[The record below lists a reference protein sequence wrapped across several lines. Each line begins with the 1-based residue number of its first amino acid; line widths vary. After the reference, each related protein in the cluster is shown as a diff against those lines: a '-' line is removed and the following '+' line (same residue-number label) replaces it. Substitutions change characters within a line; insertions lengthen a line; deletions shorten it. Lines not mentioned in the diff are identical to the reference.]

1 MSGLTQLQAMG
12 TAERRKEAR
21 TVIASSYLG
30 STIEYYDF
38 LLYATAAAVV
48 FPKVFFSGMDD
59 WVGVVAAY
67 GTFAAG
73 YMARPLGGIIF
84 GHFGD
89 KMGRKGM
96 LIVSMLVMGVAS
108 TLIGLVPGASVAGPW
123 GAVMLVILRVFQ
135 GIAVGG
141 EWGGAALMALEHS
154 ESGRRGF
161 AASFVNAGAPT
172 GAVLGTFIMGA
183 FSSLPNAQFLA
194 WGWRVP
200 FLLSFVLLGVG
211 MFVRLKVSESPIFKA
226 ALEQEKREQEKREQ
240 EELAQGA
247 HAQAAQAGQAV
258 QAGSAPVR
266 REIPLLQVLRRP
278 KTLIFTML
286 AGAAGFALQVV
297 LATFAVTFAVSK
309 GADRQGVLYAY
320 AAASLISIV
329 FVVMGGRLSD
339 KLGRRPVMIG
349 GLVLFIAYLVPMFQL
364 LSSNNITL
372 IFVAFAVGL
381 MIHSTLFGPLAAFVS
396 EQFGTTSR
404 YTGAS
409 LGYQLATLLGAGF
422 TPGIVAQIFKDSG
435 QNTGSVVAYLAI
447 MSVVSIVFI
456 LLTREPKNNDL
467 QTVRL

>member
-1 MSGLTQLQAMG
+1 MSQISQLQAMDAG
-12 TAERRKEAR
+12 TRRREAR

-48 FPKVFFSGMDD
+48 FPKVFFTGMDD

-73 YMARPLGGIIF
+73 YVARPLGGIIF

-89 KMGRKGM
+89 KLGRKDM
-96 LIVSMLVMGVAS
+96 LIVSMLVMGIAS
-108 TLIGLVPGASVAGPW
+108 TLIGLVPDASVAGPW

-154 ESGRRGF
+154 ESGKRGF

-172 GAVLGTFIMGA
+172 GAVLGTLVMGA
-183 FSSLPNAQFLA
+183 FSALPNGQFLT

-226 ALEQEKREQEKREQ
+226 ALEKEKA
-240 EELAQGA
+240 ELGA
-247 HAQAAQAGQAV
+247 AD
-258 QAGSAPVR
+258 R
-266 REIPLLQVLRRP
+266 REAPLLQVLRRP

-297 LATFAVTFAVSK
+297 LATFSVTYAVSN
-309 GADRQGVLYAY
+309 GADRQGVLYAF
-320 AAASLISIV
+320 AAASFVSII
-329 FVVMGGRLSD
+329 FVVLGGRLSD
-339 KLGRRPVMIG
+339 RLGRRPVMIG
-349 GLVLFIAYLVPMFQL
+349 GLLLFIAYLVPMFQL
-364 LSSNNITL
+364 LSSNNIGL

-435 QNTGSVVAYLAI
+435 QNTSSVVWYLAI
-447 MSVVSIVFI
+447 MSVVSIIFI
-456 LLTREPKNNDL
+456 LLTREPKNNNL
-467 QTVRL
+467 EAVRS

>member
-1 MSGLTQLQAMG
+1 MSQITQLQSMDAG
-12 TAERRKEAR
+12 TRRREAR

-73 YMARPLGGIIF
+73 YVARPLGGVIF

-89 KMGRKGM
+89 KLGRKGM
-96 LIVSMLVMGVAS
+96 LIVSMLVMGIAS
-108 TLIGLVPGASVAGPW
+108 TLIGLVPDASVAGPW

-154 ESGRRGF
+154 ESGKRGF

-172 GAVLGTFIMGA
+172 GAVLGTLVMGA
-183 FSSLPNAQFLA
+183 FSALPNAQFLA

-226 ALEQEKREQEKREQ
+226 ALEQEAAEQAK
-240 EELAQGA
+240 LGT
-247 HAQAAQAGQAV
+247 AG
-258 QAGSAPVR
+258 R

-297 LATFAVTFAVSK
+297 LATFSVTYAVSK
-309 GADRQGVLYAY
+309 GADRQGVLYAF
-320 AAASLISIV
+320 AAASFVSII

-349 GLVLFIAYLVPMFQL
+349 GLVLFIVYLVPMFQL
-364 LSSNNITL
+364 LSSNNIGL

-435 QNTGSVVAYLAI
+435 QDTSSVVWYLAV

-467 QTVRL
+467 EAVPALTGPAGTTV

>member
-73 YMARPLGGIIF
+73 YVARPLGGIIF

-89 KMGRKGM
+89 KVGRKGM

-108 TLIGLVPGASVAGPW
+108 TLIGLVPGASVVGPW
-123 GAVMLVILRVFQ
+123 GAVMLVILRVLQ

-183 FSSLPNAQFLA
+183 FSSLPNDQFLA

-226 ALEQEKREQEKREQ
+226 ALEQEKREQENAEQ
-240 EELAQGA
+240 AEGEQAEGAQGS
-247 HAQAAQAGQAV
+247 AA
-258 QAGSAPVR
+258 APVR

-320 AAASLISIV
+320 AAASLVSIV
-329 FVVMGGRLSD
+329 FVVLGGRLSD
-339 KLGRRPVMIG
+339 KLGRRPVMVG
-349 GLVLFIAYLVPMFQL
+349 GLVVFIAYLVPMFQL
-364 LSSNNITL
+364 LSSNNIML

-435 QNTGSVVAYLAI
+435 QNTGSVVWYLAV

-467 QTVRL
+467 QTVRP

>member
-73 YMARPLGGIIF
+73 YVARPLGGIIF

-89 KMGRKGM
+89 KLGRKGM

-108 TLIGLVPGASVAGPW
+108 TLIGLVPDASVAGPW
-123 GAVMLVILRVFQ
+123 GAVMLVVLRVFQ

-154 ESGRRGF
+154 ESGKRGF

-183 FSSLPNAQFLA
+183 FSSLPNDQFLA

-226 ALEQEKREQEKREQ
+226 ALEQEKREQAE
-240 EELAQGA
+240 GA
-247 HAQAAQAGQAV
+247 RAEGTN
-258 QAGSAPVR
+258 GTGGTAPVR

-320 AAASLISIV
+320 AAASLVSIV
-329 FVVMGGRLSD
+329 FVVLGGRLSD
-339 KLGRRPVMIG
+339 KLGRRPVMVG

-364 LSSNNITL
+364 LSSNNIML

-435 QNTGSVVAYLAI
+435 QNTGSVVWYLAI

>member
-30 STIEYYDF
+30 STIEFYDF
-38 LLYATAAAVV
+38 LLYATASAVV

-67 GTFAAG
+67 ATFAAG
-73 YMARPLGGIIF
+73 YVARPLGGIIF

-89 KMGRKGM
+89 RMGRKGM
-96 LIVSMLVMGVAS
+96 LIISMLVMGVAS
-108 TLIGLVPGASVAGPW
+108 TLIGLVPGASVIGPW
-123 GAVMLVILRVFQ
+123 GAVLLVILRVFQ

-154 ESGRRGF
+154 EAGKRGF

-172 GAVLGTFIMGA
+172 GAVLGTLIMGT
-183 FSSLPNAQFLA
+183 FSALPNDQFLA

-226 ALEQEKREQEKREQ
+226 ALEQEKAEQEMSGTGGDK
-240 EELAQGA
+240 
-247 HAQAAQAGQAV
+247 
-258 QAGSAPVR
+258 PVM
-266 REIPLLQVLRRP
+266 PLLQVLRRP

-286 AGAAGFALQVV
+286 AGAAGFGLQVV
-297 LATFAVTFAVSK
+297 LATFAVTYTVSK

-320 AAASLISIV
+320 AAASLVSIV
-329 FVVMGGRLSD
+329 FVLLGGKLSD
-339 KLGRRPVMIG
+339 KVGRRPVMIG
-349 GLVLFIAYLVPMFQL
+349 GLVLFVIYLVPMFAL
-364 LSSNNITL
+364 LSSNNIVL
-372 IFVAFAVGL
+372 IFVAFAIGL

-435 QNTGSVVAYLAI
+435 QQTSSVVWFLAI
-447 MSVVSIVFI
+447 MSAVSIVFI
-456 LLTREPKNNDL
+456 LLTREPKDNDL
-467 QTVRL
+467 QTVQA

>member
-73 YMARPLGGIIF
+73 YVARPLGGIIF

-89 KMGRKGM
+89 KVGRKGM

-108 TLIGLVPGASVAGPW
+108 TLIGLVPDASVAGPW
-123 GAVMLVILRVFQ
+123 GAVMLVVLRVFQ

-226 ALEQEKREQEKREQ
+226 ALEQEKLEQEKSSRAE
-240 EELAQGA
+240 GA
-247 HAQAAQAGQAV
+247 GPNA
-258 QAGSAPVR
+258 SAK

-320 AAASLISIV
+320 AAASLISIA
-329 FVVMGGRLSD
+329 FVIVGGRLSD
-339 KLGRRPVMIG
+339 KLGRRPVMVG
-349 GLVLFIAYLVPMFQL
+349 GLVVFIAYLVPMFQL
-364 LSSNNITL
+364 LSSNNIML

-381 MIHSTLFGPLAAFVS
+381 MIHSMLFGPLAAFVS

-435 QNTGSVVAYLAI
+435 QNTGSVVWYLAI

-467 QTVRL
+467 RTVQA

>member
-1 MSGLTQLQAMG
+1 MSGLTQLHAMG

-73 YMARPLGGIIF
+73 YLARPLGGVIF

-89 KMGRKGM
+89 KLGRKGM

-108 TLIGLVPGASVAGPW
+108 TLIGLVPDASVAGPW

-183 FSSLPNAQFLA
+183 FSSLPNEQFLA

-226 ALEQEKREQEKREQ
+226 ALEQEKLEQAE
-240 EELAQGA
+240 
-247 HAQAAQAGQAV
+247 
-258 QAGSAPVR
+258 GSQSHGEGSQPTGSPAPAR
-266 REIPLLQVLRRP
+266 REIPLLQVLRKP
-278 KTLIFTML
+278 KTLVFTML

-329 FVVMGGRLSD
+329 FVVLGGRLSD
-339 KLGRRPVMIG
+339 KLGRRPVMVG
-349 GLVLFIAYLVPMFQL
+349 GLVVFIAYLVPMFQL
-364 LSSNNITL
+364 LSSNNIML

-381 MIHSTLFGPLAAFVS
+381 MIHSMLFGPLAAFVS

-435 QNTGSVVAYLAI
+435 QNTGAVVWYLAI

>member
-1 MSGLTQLQAMG
+1 MSHTTQLQSLDAG
-12 TAERRKEAR
+12 TRRREAR

-73 YMARPLGGIIF
+73 YVARPLGGIIF

-89 KMGRKGM
+89 KLGRKGM
-96 LIVSMLVMGVAS
+96 LIVSMLVMGIAS
-108 TLIGLVPGASVAGPW
+108 TLIGLVPDASVAGPW
-123 GAVMLVILRVFQ
+123 GAVLLVILRIFQ

-154 ESGRRGF
+154 ESGKRGF

-172 GAVLGTFIMGA
+172 GAVLGTLVMGA
-183 FSSLPNAQFLA
+183 FSALPNAQFLA

-226 ALEQEKREQEKREQ
+226 ALEQEEAEQASR
-240 EELAQGA
+240 GA
-247 HAQAAQAGQAV
+247 AG
-258 QAGSAPVR
+258 R

-297 LATFAVTFAVSK
+297 LATFSVTYAVSK
-309 GADRQGVLYAY
+309 GADRQGVLYAF
-320 AAASLISIV
+320 AAASFVSII

-349 GLVLFIAYLVPMFQL
+349 GLLLFIAYLIPMFQL
-364 LSSNNITL
+364 LSSNNLGL

-435 QNTGSVVAYLAI
+435 QNTSSVVWYLAI
-447 MSVVSIVFI
+447 MSVVTIVFI
-456 LLTREPKNNDL
+456 LLTREPKNKDL
-467 QTVRL
+467 EAPRP

>member
-1 MSGLTQLQAMG
+1 MSRNMQLEAMG
-12 TAERRKEAR
+12 AVERRKEAR

-73 YMARPLGGIIF
+73 YVARPVGGIIF

-96 LIVSMLVMGVAS
+96 LIISMLVMGIAS
-108 TLIGLVPGASVAGPW
+108 TLIGVVPDASVAGPW
-123 GAVMLVILRVFQ
+123 GAVLLVILRVCQ

-154 ESGRRGF
+154 ESGKRGF

-172 GAVLGTFIMGA
+172 GAVLGTLIMGA
-183 FSSLPNAQFLA
+183 FSALPNDQFLS

-200 FLLSFVLLGVG
+200 FLLSLVLLGVG

-226 ALEQEKREQEKREQ
+226 ALEQEKAEK
-240 EELAQGA
+240 
-247 HAQAAQAGQAV
+247 AQAELEATRQGLT
-258 QAGSAPVR
+258 SKR
-266 REIPLLQVLRRP
+266 DIPLLQVLRRP

-297 LATFAVTFAVSK
+297 LATFSVTFAVSK
-309 GADRQGVLYAY
+309 GADRQGVLYAF
-320 AAASLISIV
+320 AAASLLSIV
-329 FVVMGGRLSD
+329 FVILGGRLSD

-349 GLVLFIAYLVPMFQL
+349 GLVLFIIYLVPMFAL
-364 LSSNNITL
+364 LSSNNIML
-372 IFVAFAVGL
+372 IFVAFAIGL

-435 QNTGSVVAYLAI
+435 QDTGSVGTYLAI

-467 QTVRL
+467 LTVKS

>member
-73 YMARPLGGIIF
+73 YVARPLGGVIF

-89 KMGRKGM
+89 KLGRKGM

-154 ESGRRGF
+154 ESGKRGF

-183 FSSLPNAQFLA
+183 FSSLPNDQFLA

-226 ALEQEKREQEKREQ
+226 ALEEEKREQSKGSQ
-240 EELAQGA
+240 PLGAQGSGSE
-247 HAQAAQAGQAV
+247 AAGP
-258 QAGSAPVR
+258 APVR

-320 AAASLISIV
+320 AAASLLSIV
-329 FVVMGGRLSD
+329 FVVLGGTLSD
-339 KLGRRPVMIG
+339 KLGRRPVMVG
-349 GLVLFIAYLVPMFQL
+349 GLVVFIAYLVPMFQL
-364 LSSNNITL
+364 LSSNNIML

-435 QNTGSVVAYLAI
+435 QNTSSVVWYLAI

-456 LLTREPKNNDL
+456 LLTKEPKNNDL

>member
-73 YMARPLGGIIF
+73 YVARPLGGIIF

-89 KMGRKGM
+89 RMGRKGM
-96 LIVSMLVMGVAS
+96 LIISMLVMGVAS

-123 GAVMLVILRVFQ
+123 GAVLLVILRVFQ

-154 ESGRRGF
+154 ESDKRGF

-172 GAVLGTFIMGA
+172 GAVLGTLIMGA
-183 FSSLPNAQFLA
+183 FSALPDDQFLA

-211 MFVRLKVSESPIFKA
+211 MFVRLKVSESPIFQA
-226 ALEQEKREQEKREQ
+226 AIEQ
-240 EELAQGA
+240 EEAEREHAAQGTGTGNTA
-247 HAQAAQAGQAV
+247 KPAA
-258 QAGSAPVR
+258 
-266 REIPLLQVLRRP
+266 PLVQVLRRP

-297 LATFAVTFAVSK
+297 LATFSVTYAVSQ
-309 GADRQGVLYAY
+309 GADRQGVLYAF
-320 AAASLISIV
+320 AAASLVSIV
-329 FVVMGGRLSD
+329 FVIMGGRLSD
-339 KLGRRPVMIG
+339 KVGRRPVMIG
-349 GLVLFIAYLVPMFQL
+349 GLVLFVIYLVPMFQL
-364 LSSNNITL
+364 LSSNNIVL
-372 IFVAFAVGL
+372 IFVAFAIGL

-435 QNTGSVVAYLAI
+435 QDTGSVVWYLAI

-467 QTVRL
+467 QTVQA

>member
-1 MSGLTQLQAMG
+1 MSQISQLQSMDAG
-12 TAERRKEAR
+12 TRRREAR
-21 TVIASSYLG
+21 TVITSSYLG

-73 YMARPLGGIIF
+73 YVARPLGGIIF

-89 KMGRKGM
+89 KLGRKGM
-96 LIVSMLVMGVAS
+96 LIVSMLVMGIAS
-108 TLIGLVPGASVAGPW
+108 TLIGLVPDASVAGPW
-123 GAVMLVILRVFQ
+123 GAVLLVILRVFQ

-154 ESGRRGF
+154 ESGKRGF

-172 GAVLGTFIMGA
+172 GAVLGTLVMGA
-183 FSSLPNAQFLA
+183 FSALPNAQFLA

-226 ALEQEKREQEKREQ
+226 ALEQEIAEQA
-240 EELAQGA
+240 EEGA
-247 HAQAAQAGQAV
+247 G
-258 QAGSAPVR
+258 R

-297 LATFAVTFAVSK
+297 LATFSVTYAVSK
-309 GADRQGVLYAY
+309 GADRQGVLYAF
-320 AAASLISIV
+320 AAASFVSII

-349 GLVLFIAYLVPMFQL
+349 GLLLFIAYLVPMFQL
-364 LSSNNITL
+364 LSSNNIGL

-435 QNTGSVVAYLAI
+435 QNTSSVVWYLAI

-467 QTVRL
+467 EAVRS

>member
-73 YMARPLGGIIF
+73 YVARPLGGIIF

-89 KMGRKGM
+89 KVGRKGM

-108 TLIGLVPGASVAGPW
+108 TLIGLVPDASVAGPW

-226 ALEQEKREQEKREQ
+226 ALEQERREQEK
-240 EELAQGA
+240 L
-247 HAQAAQAGQAV
+247 
-258 QAGSAPVR
+258 
-266 REIPLLQVLRRP
+266 EIPLLQVLRRP

-320 AAASLISIV
+320 AAASLVSIA
-329 FVVMGGRLSD
+329 FVILGGRLSD
-339 KLGRRPVMIG
+339 KLGRRPVMVG
-349 GLVLFIAYLVPMFQL
+349 GLVVFIAYLVPMFQL
-364 LSSNNITL
+364 LSSNNIML
-372 IFVAFAVGL
+372 IFAAFAVGL
-381 MIHSTLFGPLAAFVS
+381 MIHSMLFGPLAAFVS

-435 QNTGSVVAYLAI
+435 QNTGSVVWYLAI

-456 LLTREPKNNDL
+456 LLTREPRNNDL
-467 QTVRL
+467 RTVQA

>member
-1 MSGLTQLQAMG
+1 MSQISQLQSMDA
-12 TAERRKEAR
+12 TKRKEAR

-73 YMARPLGGIIF
+73 YVARPLGGVIF

-89 KMGRKGM
+89 KLGRKGM
-96 LIVSMLVMGVAS
+96 LIVSMLVMGLAS
-108 TLIGLVPGASVAGPW
+108 ALIGLVPGASVAGPW
-123 GAVMLVILRVFQ
+123 GAVMLVVLRVFQ

-154 ESGRRGF
+154 ESGKRGF
-161 AASFVNAGAPT
+161 AASFVNAGAPS
-172 GAVLGTFIMGA
+172 GAVLGTLIMGA
-183 FSSLPNAQFLA
+183 FSALPNSQFLA

-200 FLLSFVLLGVG
+200 FLISFVLLAVG

-226 ALEQEKREQEKREQ
+226 AIEQERMARN
-240 EELAQGA
+240 ADNR
-247 HAQAAQAGQAV
+247 AAANN
-258 QAGSAPVR
+258 SAAAKPA
-266 REIPLLQVLRRP
+266 IPLLQVLRRP

-286 AGAAGFALQVV
+286 AGAADFALQVV
-297 LATFAVTFAVSK
+297 LATFAVTYAVSK
-309 GADRQGVLYAY
+309 GADRQGVLYAF
-320 AAASLISIV
+320 AAASFISIA
-329 FVVMGGRLSD
+329 FVVLGGRLSD

-349 GLVLFIAYLVPMFQL
+349 GLVLFIAYLIPMFQL
-364 LSSNNITL
+364 LSSNNIL
-372 IFVAFAVGL
+372 LVFVAFTIGL

-435 QNTGSVVAYLAI
+435 QNTGSVVFYLAA
-447 MSVVSIVFI
+447 MSVVSIIFI
-456 LLTREPKNNDL
+456 LLTREPKDNDL

>member
-73 YMARPLGGIIF
+73 YVARPLGGIIF

-89 KMGRKGM
+89 RLGRKGM

-183 FSSLPNAQFLA
+183 FSSLPNDQFLA

-226 ALEQEKREQEKREQ
+226 ALEQEKREQADGSQ
-240 EELAQGA
+240 PTGGA
-247 HAQAAQAGQAV
+247 
-258 QAGSAPVR
+258 APAR

-278 KTLIFTML
+278 KTLVFTML

-320 AAASLISIV
+320 AAASLVSIV
-329 FVVMGGRLSD
+329 FVVLGGRLSD
-339 KLGRRPVMIG
+339 KLGRRPVMVG

-364 LSSNNITL
+364 LSSNNIML

-435 QNTGSVVAYLAI
+435 QNTGSVVWYLAI

-456 LLTREPKNNDL
+456 LLTREPRNNDL
-467 QTVRL
+467 ETVRP

>member
-1 MSGLTQLQAMG
+1 MSHTTQLQSLDAG
-12 TAERRKEAR
+12 TRRREAR

-73 YMARPLGGIIF
+73 YVARPLGGIIF

-89 KMGRKGM
+89 KLGRKGM
-96 LIVSMLVMGVAS
+96 LIVSMLVMGIAS
-108 TLIGLVPGASVAGPW
+108 TLIGLVPDASVAGPW
-123 GAVMLVILRVFQ
+123 GAVLLVILRIFQ

-154 ESGRRGF
+154 ESGKRGF

-172 GAVLGTFIMGA
+172 GAVLGTLVMGA
-183 FSSLPNAQFLA
+183 FSALPNAQFLA

-226 ALEQEKREQEKREQ
+226 ALEQEEAEQASR
-240 EELAQGA
+240 GA
-247 HAQAAQAGQAV
+247 AG
-258 QAGSAPVR
+258 R

-297 LATFAVTFAVSK
+297 LATFSVTYAVSK
-309 GADRQGVLYAY
+309 GADRQGVLYAF
-320 AAASLISIV
+320 AAASFVSII

-349 GLVLFIAYLVPMFQL
+349 GLLLFIAYLIPMFQL
-364 LSSNNITL
+364 LSSNNIGL

-435 QNTGSVVAYLAI
+435 QNTSSVVWYLAI

-467 QTVRL
+467 EAPRP

>member
-1 MSGLTQLQAMG
+1 MSRNMQLEAMG
-12 TAERRKEAR
+12 AVERRKEAR

-48 FPKVFFSGMDD
+48 FPKVFFGGMDD

-73 YMARPLGGIIF
+73 YVARPVGGIIF

-96 LIVSMLVMGVAS
+96 LIISMLVMGIAS
-108 TLIGLVPGASVAGPW
+108 TLIGVVPDASVAGPW
-123 GAVMLVILRVFQ
+123 GAVLLVILRVCQ

-154 ESGRRGF
+154 ESGKRGF

-172 GAVLGTFIMGA
+172 GAVLGTLIMGA
-183 FSSLPNAQFLA
+183 FSALPNDQFLS

-226 ALEQEKREQEKREQ
+226 ALEQEKAEK
-240 EELAQGA
+240 
-247 HAQAAQAGQAV
+247 AQAELEATRQGLTTKQA
-258 QAGSAPVR
+258 
-266 REIPLLQVLRRP
+266 IPLLQVLRRP

-297 LATFAVTFAVSK
+297 LATFSVTFAVSK
-309 GADRQGVLYAY
+309 GVDRQGVLYAF
-320 AAASLISIV
+320 AAASLLSIV
-329 FVVMGGRLSD
+329 FVILGGRLSD

-349 GLVLFIAYLVPMFQL
+349 GLVLFIIYLVPMFAL
-364 LSSNNITL
+364 LSSNNIML
-372 IFVAFAVGL
+372 IFVAFAIGL

-435 QNTGSVVAYLAI
+435 QDTGSVVTYLAI

-467 QTVRL
+467 RTVRS

>member
-73 YMARPLGGIIF
+73 YVARPLGGIIF

-89 KMGRKGM
+89 KVGRKGM

-108 TLIGLVPGASVAGPW
+108 TLIGLVPGASVVGPW
-123 GAVMLVILRVFQ
+123 GAVMLVILRVLQ

-183 FSSLPNAQFLA
+183 FSSLPNDQFLA

-226 ALEQEKREQEKREQ
+226 ALEQEKREQENAEQ
-240 EELAQGA
+240 AEGERAEGAQGS
-247 HAQAAQAGQAV
+247 AA
-258 QAGSAPVR
+258 APVR

-320 AAASLISIV
+320 AAASLVSIV
-329 FVVMGGRLSD
+329 FVVLGGRLSD
-339 KLGRRPVMIG
+339 KLGRRPVMVG
-349 GLVLFIAYLVPMFQL
+349 GLVVFIAYLVPMFQL
-364 LSSNNITL
+364 LSSNNIML

-435 QNTGSVVAYLAI
+435 QNTGSVVWYLAV

-467 QTVRL
+467 QTVRP

>member
-1 MSGLTQLQAMG
+1 MSQISQLQAMDAN
-12 TAERRKEAR
+12 TRRREAR

-73 YMARPLGGIIF
+73 YVARPLGGIIF

-89 KMGRKGM
+89 KLGRKGM
-96 LIVSMLVMGVAS
+96 LIVSMLVMGIAS
-108 TLIGLVPGASVAGPW
+108 TLIGVVPDASVAGPW
-123 GAVMLVILRVFQ
+123 GAVLLVILRVFQ

-154 ESGRRGF
+154 ESGKRGF

-172 GAVLGTFIMGA
+172 GAVLGTLIMGA
-183 FSSLPNAQFLA
+183 FSALPNAEFLA

-200 FLLSFVLLGVG
+200 FLLSFVLLAVG

-226 ALEQEKREQEKREQ
+226 ALEQEKAEQER
-240 EELAQGA
+240 
-247 HAQAAQAGQAV
+247 AARDNAA
-258 QAGSAPVR
+258 VR

-297 LATFAVTFAVSK
+297 LATFSVTYAVSK
-309 GADRQGVLYAY
+309 GADRQGVLYAF
-320 AAASLISIV
+320 AAASFISIL

-349 GLVLFIAYLVPMFQL
+349 GLVLFILYLVPMFSL
-364 LSSNNITL
+364 LSSNNIGL

-435 QNTGSVVAYLAI
+435 QNTASVVTYLAI
-447 MSVVSIVFI
+447 MSAVSIVFI

-467 QTVRL
+467 EAVRS

>member
-1 MSGLTQLQAMG
+1 MSQISQLQAMDAG
-12 TAERRKEAR
+12 TRRREAR

-48 FPKVFFSGMDD
+48 FPKVFFSGADE

-73 YMARPLGGIIF
+73 YVARPLGGIIF

-89 KMGRKGM
+89 RLGRKNM
-96 LIVSMLVMGVAS
+96 LIVSMLVMGIAS
-108 TLIGLVPGASVAGPW
+108 TLIGLVPGAAVAGAW
-123 GAVMLVILRVFQ
+123 GAVMLVFLRVCQ

-154 ESGRRGF
+154 ESGKRGF

-172 GAVLGTFIMGA
+172 GAVLGTLVMGA
-183 FSSLPNAQFLA
+183 FAALPNEQFLA

-200 FLLSFVLLGVG
+200 FLLSFVLLGIG

-226 ALEQEKREQEKREQ
+226 ALEQEKAEREQAERDNTQ
-240 EELAQGA
+240 PT
-247 HAQAAQAGQAV
+247 V
-258 QAGSAPVR
+258 PGSASAR

-297 LATFAVTFAVSK
+297 LATFSVTYAVSK
-309 GADRQGVLYAY
+309 GADRQGVLYAF
-320 AAASLISIV
+320 AAASFVSIA
-329 FVVMGGRLSD
+329 FVIMGGRLSD
-339 KLGRRPVMIG
+339 KLGRRPVMVG
-349 GLVLFIAYLVPMFQL
+349 GLVLFILYLTPMFQL
-364 LSSNNITL
+364 LSSNNIGL

-435 QNTGSVVAYLAI
+435 QDTAAVVWYLAI

-467 QTVRL
+467 QAVRS

>member
-73 YMARPLGGIIF
+73 YVARPLGGIIF

-89 KMGRKGM
+89 KLGRKGM

-123 GAVMLVILRVFQ
+123 GAVMLVTLRVFQ

-183 FSSLPNAQFLA
+183 FSSLPNDQFLA

-226 ALEQEKREQEKREQ
+226 ALELEKREQEK
-240 EELAQGA
+240 
-247 HAQAAQAGQAV
+247 AGQV
-258 QAGSAPVR
+258 QVAGSSVPVR

-278 KTLIFTML
+278 RTLIFTML

-320 AAASLISIV
+320 AAASLISIA
-329 FVVMGGRLSD
+329 FVLLGGRLSD
-339 KLGRRPVMIG
+339 KLGRRPVMVG
-349 GLVLFIAYLVPMFQL
+349 GLLLFIAYLVPMFQL
-364 LSSNNITL
+364 LSSNNIML

-381 MIHSTLFGPLAAFVS
+381 MIHSMLFGPLAAFVS

-435 QNTGSVVAYLAI
+435 QNTGSVVWYLAI

-467 QTVRL
+467 QTVRP

>member
-1 MSGLTQLQAMG
+1 MSQISQLQALDAG
-12 TAERRKEAR
+12 TRRREAR

-48 FPKVFFSGMDD
+48 FPKVFFSGMDE

-73 YMARPLGGIIF
+73 YVARPLGGIIF

-89 KMGRKGM
+89 RLGRKNM
-96 LIVSMLVMGVAS
+96 LIISMLVMGIAS
-108 TLIGLVPGASVAGPW
+108 TLIGLVPGAAVAGAW
-123 GAVMLVILRVFQ
+123 GAVMLVFLRVCQ

-154 ESGRRGF
+154 ESGKRGF

-172 GAVLGTFIMGA
+172 GAVLGTLVMGA
-183 FSSLPNAQFLA
+183 FAALPNEQFLA

-226 ALEQEKREQEKREQ
+226 ALEQEKAEKEQAERDKTQ
-240 EELAQGA
+240 PQ
-247 HAQAAQAGQAV
+247 QAAQ
-258 QAGSAPVR
+258 GSAPVR

-297 LATFAVTFAVSK
+297 LATFSVTYAVSK
-309 GADRQGVLYAY
+309 GADRQGVLYAF
-320 AAASLISIV
+320 AAASFVSIA
-329 FVVMGGRLSD
+329 FVLMGGRLSD

-349 GLVLFIAYLVPMFQL
+349 GLVLFILYLTPMFQL
-364 LSSNNITL
+364 LSSNNIGL

-435 QNTGSVVAYLAI
+435 QDTSSVVWYLAI

-467 QTVRL
+467 QAVRP

>member
-1 MSGLTQLQAMG
+1 MG

-73 YMARPLGGIIF
+73 YVARPLGGVIF

-89 KMGRKGM
+89 KLGRKGM

-154 ESGRRGF
+154 ESGKRGF

-183 FSSLPNAQFLA
+183 FSSLPNDQFLA

-226 ALEQEKREQEKREQ
+226 ALEQEKREQSKGSQPRG
-240 EELAQGA
+240 AQGSGSG
-247 HAQAAQAGQAV
+247 AAGP
-258 QAGSAPVR
+258 APVR

-320 AAASLISIV
+320 AAASLLSIV
-329 FVVMGGRLSD
+329 FVVLGGTLSD
-339 KLGRRPVMIG
+339 KLGRRPVMVG
-349 GLVLFIAYLVPMFQL
+349 GLVVFIAYLVPMFQL
-364 LSSNNITL
+364 LSSNNIML

-396 EQFGTTSR
+396 EQFGTTTR

-409 LGYQLATLLGAGF
+409 QGYQLATLLGAGF

-435 QNTGSVVAYLAI
+435 QNTSSVVWYLAI

-456 LLTREPKNNDL
+456 LLTKEPKNNDL

>member
-1 MSGLTQLQAMG
+1 MSQISQLQSMDVA
-12 TAERRKEAR
+12 TKRKEAR

-73 YMARPLGGIIF
+73 YVARPLGGVIF

-89 KMGRKGM
+89 RLGRKGM
-96 LIVSMLVMGVAS
+96 LIVSMLVMGLAS
-108 TLIGLVPGASVAGPW
+108 ALIGLVPGASVAGPW
-123 GAVMLVILRVFQ
+123 GAVMLVVLRVFQ

-154 ESGRRGF
+154 ESGKRGF
-161 AASFVNAGAPT
+161 AASFVNAGAPS
-172 GAVLGTFIMGA
+172 GAVLGTLIMGA
-183 FSSLPNAQFLA
+183 FSALPNSQFLA

-200 FLLSFVLLGVG
+200 FLLSFVLLAVG

-226 ALEQEKREQEKREQ
+226 AIEQEREARN
-240 EELAQGA
+240 ADARAAADNRPGA
-247 HAQAAQAGQAV
+247 K
-258 QAGSAPVR
+258 PV
-266 REIPLLQVLRRP
+266 IPLLQVLRRP

-297 LATFAVTFAVSK
+297 LATFAVTYAVSK
-309 GADRQGVLYAY
+309 GADRQGVLYAF
-320 AAASLISIV
+320 AAASFISIA
-329 FVVMGGRLSD
+329 FVVLGGRLSD

-349 GLVLFIAYLVPMFQL
+349 GLVLFIAYLIPMFQL
-364 LSSNNITL
+364 LSSNNIFL
-372 IFVAFAVGL
+372 VFVAFTVGL

-435 QNTGSVVAYLAI
+435 QNTGSVVFYLAA
-447 MSVVSIVFI
+447 MSVVSIIFI

-467 QTVRL
+467 QTVRP

>member
-1 MSGLTQLQAMG
+1 MSGLTQLHAMG

-73 YMARPLGGIIF
+73 YLARPLGGVIF

-89 KMGRKGM
+89 KLGRKGM

-108 TLIGLVPGASVAGPW
+108 TLIGLVPDASVAGPW

-183 FSSLPNAQFLA
+183 FSSLPNEQFLA

-226 ALEQEKREQEKREQ
+226 ALEQEKLEQAEGSQSHGEGSQ
-240 EELAQGA
+240 PTGS
-247 HAQAAQAGQAV
+247 
-258 QAGSAPVR
+258 SAPAR
-266 REIPLLQVLRRP
+266 REIPLLQVLRKP
-278 KTLIFTML
+278 KTLVFTML

-297 LATFAVTFAVSK
+297 LATFAVTFAVSR

-329 FVVMGGRLSD
+329 FVVLGGRLSD
-339 KLGRRPVMIG
+339 KLGRRPVMVG
-349 GLVLFIAYLVPMFQL
+349 GLVVFIAYLVPMFQL
-364 LSSNNITL
+364 LSSNNIML

-381 MIHSTLFGPLAAFVS
+381 MIHSMLFGPLAAFVS

-435 QNTGSVVAYLAI
+435 QNTGAVVWYLAI